1 MSNVFRLPTN
11 PRIQL
16 ICPTCE
22 ANKWGICITNFDL
35 QPPISA
41 TDLEC
46 LECGFVVGVLLIIP
60 TDDDDDDSA
69 G

>member
-1 MSNVFRLPTN
+1 MSNVFKLPTN

-16 ICPTCE
+16 ICPQCE
-22 ANKWGICITNFDL
+22 ANNWNICITNFDL

-46 LECGFVVGVLLIIP
+46 KSCDFVVGVLLVIP
-60 TDDDDDDSA
+60 TDDDDQE
-69 G
+69 